1 MRAFLYLFTNRA
13 RLRNT
18 VSNGETGSEKH
29 LNPSMKI
36 IKAIRMDQ
44 LESKAAIDSVE
55 DAAKVGRQ

>member
-18 VSNGETGSEKH
+18 VSNGKTGSEKH

-44 LESKAAIDSVE
+44 LESKAAIDPVE

>member
-1 MRAFLYLFTNRA
+1 M
-13 RLRNT
+13 RNT

-44 LESKAAIDSVE
+44 LESKAAIDPVE